1 MNNIDVKTNSSKE
14 KEEQEKIKTE
24 NKKIMER
31 LEYFNKKNYKDD
43 ERDNSK

>member
-24 NKKIMER
+24 NQKIMER

-43 ERDNSK
+43 ERDN